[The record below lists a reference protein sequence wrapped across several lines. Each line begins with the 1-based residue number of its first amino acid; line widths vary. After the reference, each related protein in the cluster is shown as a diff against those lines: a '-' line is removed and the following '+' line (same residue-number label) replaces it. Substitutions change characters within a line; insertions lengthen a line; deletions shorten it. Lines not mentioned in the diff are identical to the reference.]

1 MLCTRYRIAF
11 WSLLD
16 NRPKPLR
23 PLPSECSVRTLA
35 YLHFR
40 CPFES
45 VGVVRVEMVET
56 LCFTFLIVLLFPIS
70 QGESMLSAAT
80 VSSYSQKRIIR
91 ARAYNWRRGAA
102 VTLVG
107 TVPVVFVS
115 GLRTWSTGCELI
127 RKADT
132 STPPGQSGPDSRG
145 GEDVML

>member
-1 MLCTRYRIAF
+1 M
-11 WSLLD
+11 
-16 NRPKPLR
+16 
-23 PLPSECSVRTLA
+23 
-35 YLHFR
+35 
-40 CPFES
+40 
-45 VGVVRVEMVET
+45 EMVET

-102 VTLVG
+102 VALVG
-107 TVPVVFVS
+107 TVVFVS

-132 STPPGQSGPDSRG
+132 STPPRQSGPDSRG